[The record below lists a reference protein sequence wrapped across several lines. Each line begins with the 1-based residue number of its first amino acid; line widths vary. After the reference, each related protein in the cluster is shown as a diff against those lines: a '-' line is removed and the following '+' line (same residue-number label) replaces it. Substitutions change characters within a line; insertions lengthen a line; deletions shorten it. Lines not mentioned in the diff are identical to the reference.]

1 MSRLTNIATSA
12 FVLACSALMLGGVGG
27 ARAATANL
35 TEVCTGTSD
44 SSCSSGASQGTV
56 TVDIVNSTTATV
68 SVDLT
73 GSYYIADPTND
84 ASVAF
89 MLSGLGNS
97 SNWHVTVD
105 SGGGFNSWTLVGQ
118 SGIDQNENSAGDQL
132 GTFTQGLSCST
143 FSADCGQDV
152 TFTITDSAGGLAL
165 GTGSTGSTLDGWFA
179 AVDTVSNCNEYYCSS
194 NNALA
199 GNISATPLPATLPLF
214 GSVIGAGFLGFR
226 RRRKALAGA
235 AA

>member
-1 MSRLTNIATSA
+1 MIMSRLTNIATSA

-27 ARAATANL
+27 AQAATANL
-35 TEVCTGTSD
+35 TEVCTGTSN

-73 GSYYIADPTND
+73 GSSYFIADPTND

-97 SNWHVTVD
+97 SDWNVTVN

-118 SGIDQNENSAGDQL
+118 SGIDHNENSAGEQL
-132 GTFTQGLSCST
+132 GTFTQGLSCFT
-143 FSADCGQDV
+143 FGADCGQDV
-152 TFTITDSAGGLAL
+152 TFTITDSAGGLTL

-179 AVDTVSNCNEYYCSS
+179 AVDTCSGYFCS
-194 NNALA
+194 TNNALA

-226 RRRKALAGA
+226 RRRKALVGA